1 MPDAFLSYS
10 RANDAAVAALADD
23 IRELGYRPWF
33 DRELSGGQEWWNQIL
48 ERIRSCDVFVL
59 ALSSDS
65 LESEACKREYTY
77 AADMRRPILP
87 VLVERGLSVNLLPPA
102 LSAIQFVDY
111 TTSDRNAAL
120 RLARALS
127 AVPPPGPLPDPLP
140 RPPAVPVSYLGGLT
154 ERIQADELT
163 FAEQSSLL
171 MELRRALGDPDTR
184 TDALTL
190 AAKLRKRRDLFAVIA
205 DDLDELLGRRAATHT
220 APGRPTAAEAGQRPL
235 GIAGAGTLGAHGG
248 GARRSSGP
256 DPRGASTDDG
266 GGRTERRGEPA
277 TGDGSGLLDGPT
289 ERKAFLLQI
298 FLGAGMFLIAPDSR
312 RRWVYPVALLLG
324 LWGLS
329 LAPDGLDLDLGGQ
342 LDTELDGPAS
352 FFAVVGGLTYAA
364 GIVDLLM
371 SVARRK
377 KE

>member
-59 ALSSDS
+59 ALSSHS

-102 LSAIQFVDY
+102 LSAIQYVDY
-111 TTSDRNAAL
+111 TASDRNAGL

-184 TDALTL
+184 RDALTL
-190 AAKLRKRRDLFAVIA
+190 AAKLRKRRDLLAVIA
-205 DDLDELLGRRAATHT
+205 DDLDELLGGRHAT
-220 APGRPTAAEAGQRPL
+220 PEAGRGRSPAAKDSPPRAL
-235 GIAGAGTLGAHGG
+235 GLGGSGLSGTRTGDAAGGRVSDPDG
-248 GARRSSGP
+248 GAADRRGNRGSG
-256 DPRGASTDDG
+256 DG
-266 GGRTERRGEPA
+266 GR
-277 TGDGSGLLDGPT
+277 LLDGPT

-298 FLGAGMFLIAPDSR
+298 FLGAGLFLIAPESR

-324 LWGLS
+324 VWGLS
-329 LAPDGLDLDLGGQ
+329 LAPSGLDMDLGGQ
-342 LDTELDGPAS
+342 MDTTLDGPAS
-352 FFAVVGGLTYAA
+352 FLAVVGGLAYAA
-364 GIVDLLM
+364 GIVDLLL
-371 SVARRK
+371 VLVRRK
-377 KE
+377 NP